1 MSKPN
6 KPKQQTEKK
15 AFLNISKREKNIL
28 LMIGAV
34 GALAGIYFFA
44 IEPALAE
51 NGRVAQE
58 LATAQENFK
67 ETQLKLSKKAGL
79 EQQVQALKFDTLA
92 TAQKYYGDTNQG
104 EFIYLIDS
112 LLKQSNL
119 ELQSVAFAEP
129 EVTLVESEEE
139 NTTQNGASSSS
150 SSESST
156 ASSTTT
162 ANATSAAA
170 DSAANS
176 SSDTTGVGTQTIA
189 SQSEAINESKKAD
202 TQPAQ
207 DYSGVRLMTAEIE
220 FVGTYAQVHSFLS
233 LVTANDKK
241 IVSSELEMGSP
252 DTGELGSDGNET
264 NNTKLSGRVLLR
276 FYQVTDVAK
285 YVPAPESQVD
295 KTQIPL
301 STLDSPFQRYSWA
314 RLTSAAQT
322 GTNNGVGTSSGLT
335 GTAPSVTPS
344 LTGNLSQVP
353 SYSGGTY
360 LPPVL
365 QNPGQ
370 SNIAATMR
378 NTTIYSFEK
387 EKPLL
392 IADGKGDVTAVVDY
406 VDKQEGAASTQL
418 QFKSV
423 QQNRMIQ
430 VDLSDEKISI
440 NKAPES
446 LSFDLF
452 RNSNEAT
459 PKDKLALEVG
469 LKLSDNS
476 GSEVYLKVLDQIAW
490 TGWKTVSF
498 NLSEVKSLSYPY
510 TVKSVYFIYHEN
522 SEVEDIIKID
532 RLSIKNIATN

>member
-6 KPKQQTEKK
+6 NTKPKTEKK
-15 AFLNISKREKNIL
+15 AFLNVSKREKNIL
-28 LMIGAV
+28 MIIGAV
-34 GALAGIYFFA
+34 AVLSGIYFFA

-51 NGRVAQE
+51 NTRVSEE
-58 LATAQENFK
+58 LTVAKEKFN
-67 ETQLKLSKKAGL
+67 ETQLKLSKKAEL
-79 EQQVQALKFDTLA
+79 EQKVQALKFDTLA
-92 TAQKYYGDTNQG
+92 QAQAYYGNTNQG

-119 ELQSVAFAEP
+119 DLKTVRFDEP
-129 EVTLVESEEE
+129 ELTLWEESEEE
-139 NTTQNGASSSS
+139 SSGSDSAGVDGNSS
-150 SSESST
+150 GEST
-156 ASSTTT
+156 AAT
-162 ANATSAAA
+162 ATA
-170 DSAANS
+170 DSAANNS
-176 SSDTTGVGTQTIA
+176 SADTTEPGTQTIA
-189 SQSEAINESKKAD
+189 SQSEAINASKKAEEK
-202 TQPAQ
+202 PVQ
-207 DYSGVRLMTAEIE
+207 DYSGVSLMTAEIE
-220 FVGTYAQVHSFLS
+220 FEGTYAQVHSFLT
-233 LVTANDKK
+233 LVTANDQK
-241 IVSSELEMGSP
+241 IVSSELEMTVP
-252 DTGELGSDGNET
+252 ELGRPDSEGNET
-264 NNTKLSGRVLLR
+264 NDTKLSGKVLLR

-301 STLDSPFQRYSWA
+301 STFDSPFQRYSWA
-314 RLTSAAQT
+314 KLTSTAQT
-322 GTNNGVGTSSGLT
+322 GASSGVGTSSGLT
-335 GTAPSVTPS
+335 GTAPSVAPS
-344 LTGNLSQVP
+344 LTGNLSQIP

-365 QNPGQ
+365 QNQGQ

-392 IADGKGDVTAVVDY
+392 IADGKGEISAVVDY

-440 NKAPES
+440 NRAPES